1 MNQTNYMGWML
12 GGLLLTMSV
21 GCTSQ
26 SQKSEPITIV
36 FPSRAESSDLQQ
48 KADAVVKLLAQESG
62 LNLQAKVADETV
74 AVESLAA
81 NQADVAFLGS
91 RAALKAEKL
100 ANAQMYLAEVRSNYS
115 GGHTYNSIFVVPKDS
130 PLSDLNSLKGKR
142 IAFTSPTSG
151 SGFIVPVGQ
160 LMNAKLVTGKDKLD
174 QFFGKVTYGGSY
186 SKALQAVLR
195 GQADVAAVSEYAL
208 FPPHITEA
216 EGKQLRV
223 LSKTPG
229 VPTHGVVIDDDVP
242 PATRE
247 KIVESMLKL
256 NSGSNNAL
264 LKSLY
269 NSTALVKVNHDQH
282 LAPMAQALKKI
293 GMDL

>member
-1 MNQTNYMGWML
+1 MNQTSYMGWVL

-62 LNLQAKVADETV
+62 LNLQAKVAEETV

-115 GGHTYNSIFVVPKDS
+115 GGHTYNSIFVVPKNS

-186 SKALQAVLR
+186 SKALKAVLR

-223 LSKTPG
+223 LSKTAG
-229 VPTHGVVIDDDVP
+229 VPAHGVVIDDDVP

>member
-1 MNQTNYMGWML
+1 MRWVL

-36 FPSRAESSDLQQ
+36 FPSRSESSDLQQ

-62 LNLQAKVADETV
+62 LNLQAKVAEETV

-115 GGHTYNSIFVVPKDS
+115 GGHTYNSIFVVPKNS
-130 PLSDLNSLKGKR
+130 PLSDLSSLKGKR

-229 VPTHGVVIDDDVP
+229 VPAHGIVIDDDVP

>member
-1 MNQTNYMGWML
+1 MKQTSYMGWML
-12 GGLLLTMSV
+12 GSLLLATSV
-21 GCTSQ
+21 GCVSQ
-26 SQKSEPITIV
+26 PQASVPITVV
-36 FPSRAESSDLQQ
+36 FPSRSDSSNLQQ

-62 LNLQAKVADETV
+62 LNLQAKVADETA

-81 NQADVAFLGS
+81 NRVDIAFLGS

-100 ANAQMYLAEVRSNYS
+100 ANAQMYLAEVRSSYS

-130 PLSDLNSLKGKR
+130 PLNDLKSLKGKR
-142 IAFTSPTSG
+142 MAFTSPTSG

-160 LMNAKLVTGKDKLD
+160 LMSEKLVTGKNKLD

-216 EGKQLRV
+216 EAKKLRV
-223 LSKTPG
+223 IYKTSG
-229 VPTHGVVIDDDVP
+229 VPAHGVVIDDDVP
-242 PATRE
+242 TATRE

>member
-62 LNLQAKVADETV
+62 LNLQAKVAEETV

-223 LSKTPG
+223 LSKTAG
-229 VPTHGVVIDDDVP
+229 VPAHGVVIDDDVP

>member
-62 LNLQAKVADETV
+62 LNLQAKVAEETV

-130 PLSDLNSLKGKR
+130 PLSGLNSLKGKR

-229 VPTHGVVIDDDVP
+229 VPAHGVVIDDDVP

>member
-1 MNQTNYMGWML
+1 MRWVL

-36 FPSRAESSDLQQ
+36 FPSRSESSDLQQ

-62 LNLQAKVADETV
+62 LNLQAKVAEETV

-115 GGHTYNSIFVVPKDS
+115 GGHTYNSIFVVPKNS
-130 PLSDLNSLKGKR
+130 PLSDLSSLKGKR

-223 LSKTPG
+223 LSKTAG
-229 VPTHGVVIDDDVP
+229 VPAHGVVIDDDVP